1 MTTAHLDIN
10 LEWRLLAHLMDEKY
24 YDYIYKLKRDIFT
37 LERQH
42 VFDAIKQ
49 CHMTY
54 GVVTPDGI
62 ETFYGKPSPTDL
74 DVHVGTQIDILIDRL
89 YNVATH
95 RQVAD
100 KARRLDMLS
109 KEDVINFKVLYKELE
124 FEPLLQEED
133 GSVLTGSQE
142 LLSKY
147 QRKEE
152 GTYHWVRTGFPTLD
166 EYLGGEWP
174 RELML
179 LGGTPGT
186 GKTVLAFQ
194 SQIEMAMEYG
204 TRSTMIN
211 LEMGKDALIARG
223 AAHIAEVNIS
233 AIKKATLTPE
243 EKDRFIAAVN
253 KINELPIDIVCA
265 RGKDVH
271 WIIGIIREYALKGSK
286 VFFVDHLQL
295 IRTASMNRNLE
306 LGEVTD
312 LLKTVADKYGVHIVL
327 LTQLT
332 EKGKDDWTVRDSGVV
347 ETLVD
352 TFVVIHTE
360 DKDKVRRVYLSFKK
374 NREGELG
381 QTDMLFYG
389 EYQRFV
395 DGMKPRKLLKAYT
408 GKTEKLDPTSLSM
421 AAD

>member
-1 MTTAHLDIN
+1 MTIANPQLDKD
-10 LEWRLLAHLMDEKY
+10 LEWRLLAHLTDEKY
-24 YDYIYKLKRDIFT
+24 YDYIYKLKGDIFT
-37 LERQH
+37 LERKS
-42 VFDAIKQ
+42 VFEAIKQ
-49 CHMTY
+49 CHMMY
-54 GVVTPDGI
+54 GAVTPDGI
-62 ETFYGKPSPTDL
+62 EAFYDKPSPTEL
-74 DVHVGTQIDILIDRL
+74 DVHVGTQIDILIDKLYRIATRRL
-89 YNVATH
+89 VAN
-95 RQVAD
+95 

-109 KEDVINFKVLYKELE
+109 QEDVIDFKQLHKELE

-133 GSVLTGSQE
+133 GTVLTGSQE
-142 LLSKY
+142 LLAKY
-147 QRKEE
+147 HQKET
-152 GTYHWVRTGFPTLD
+152 GTYKWTRTGFPTLD

-194 SQIEMAMEYG
+194 SMIEMAMEYG

-233 AIKKATLTPE
+233 SIKKAILTPQ
-243 EKDRFIAAVN
+243 EKDKFISAVN
-253 KINELPIDIVCA
+253 KINSLPIDIICA

-286 VFFVDHLQL
+286 VFFIDHLQL
-295 IRTASMNRNLE
+295 IRTASLNRNLE

-332 EKGKDDWTVRDSGVV
+332 EKGKDDWVVRDSGVV
-347 ETLVD
+347 DTLVD
-352 TFVVIHTE
+352 TFMIIHTE
-360 DKDKVRRVYLSFKK
+360 DRDKVRRVYLLFKK

-395 DGMKPRKLLKAYT
+395 DGMKKRQLLKA
-408 GKTEKLDPTSLSM
+408 
-421 AAD
+421 A